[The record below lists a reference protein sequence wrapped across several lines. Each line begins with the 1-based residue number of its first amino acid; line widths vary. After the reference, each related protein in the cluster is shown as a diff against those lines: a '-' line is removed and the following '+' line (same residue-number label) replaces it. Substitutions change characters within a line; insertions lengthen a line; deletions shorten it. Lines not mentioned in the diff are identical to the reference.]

1 MKDRKTNPEE
11 EFLSS
16 DHSSVFSC
24 IFIELMLFFKLD
36 GDPKTQKGGSSD
48 RADRDGH
55 IRDGWEGG
63 FCLPQISP
71 LL

>member
-1 MKDRKTNPEE
+1 
-11 EFLSS
+11 
-16 DHSSVFSC
+16 
-24 IFIELMLFFKLD
+24 MLFLKLD

-55 IRDGWEGG
+55 IRDGWGGG